1 MSIQEQ
7 IDELRAELRGCMDR
21 EEARQIDSDIA
32 ALQGLLEDRREI
44 ATPREKAQESLR
56 CQWRGLPG

>member
-21 EEARQIDSDIA
+21 EEARQIDTEIA
-32 ALQGLLEDRREI
+32 ALQGLLEDRRCI
-44 ATPREKAQESLR
+44 PTPREQAMESLR
-56 CQWRGLPG
+56 RQ

>member
-21 EEARQIDSDIA
+21 DEYRQIVGEIA
-32 ALQGLLEDRREI
+32 ALKVQL
-44 ATPREKAQESLR
+44 AVP
-56 CQWRGLPG
+56 